1 MVKRKMVGVQQ
12 FGESVDLKLKE
23 LKFFLASWNKTCF
36 GDIDRRINE
45 IEKEIEDEG
54 LSEDQLKRRN
64 LSSSLWE
71 WHNRR
76 AALWRQKSRC

>member
-1 MVKRKMVGVQQ
+1 MVKRKMVGVEQ

-36 GDIDRRINE
+36 GDIDRRNNE
-45 IEKEIEDEG
+45 IEKEIEVLDQVGEDDG
-54 LSEDQLKRRN
+54 LSEDQLKKRN

-71 WHNRR
+71 WHN
-76 AALWRQKSRC
+76 